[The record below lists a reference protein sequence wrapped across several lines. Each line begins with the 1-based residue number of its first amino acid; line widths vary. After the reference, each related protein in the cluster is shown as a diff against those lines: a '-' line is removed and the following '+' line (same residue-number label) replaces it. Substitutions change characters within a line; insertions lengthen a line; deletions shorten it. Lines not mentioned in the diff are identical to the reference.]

1 LTKIGASACLT
12 GLQDSPGRAYS
23 LLVGE
28 LVDQA
33 TEIAERALAEA
44 LPRRWT
50 HVQAVAAKAATVAP
64 ILLPPDREVLIAAA
78 WLHDVGY
85 GPDAAST
92 GLHALDGGRWLLQY
106 GVSPRVAALV
116 AHHSCALF
124 EAEERGL
131 AHVLAAE
138 FQQEQSATADAL
150 WYSDMTTGPDGQSF
164 TVRERLAE
172 VRSRYGP
179 EHTVTRFWAR
189 AEPALLAAAA
199 RTEALLAA
207 QPM

>member
-1 LTKIGASACLT
+1 
-12 GLQDSPGRAYS
+12 
-23 LLVGE
+23 VGQ

-33 TEIAERALAEA
+33 AEIAERVLAGH

-50 HVQAVAAKAATVAP
+50 HVRAVAAKAAMVAP
-64 ILLPPDREVLIAAA
+64 VLEPSDQDVLIAAA

-85 GPDAAST
+85 APDVAST
-92 GLHALDGGRWLLQY
+92 GLHALDGGRWLLRN
-106 GVSPRVAALV
+106 GVSARIASLV

-131 AHVLAAE
+131 ADVLAAE
-138 FQQEQSATADAL
+138 FVQEHSVTADAL
-150 WYSDMTTGPDGQSF
+150 WYSDMTTGPDGQSL

-172 VRSRYGP
+172 VRTRYGA
-179 EHTVTRFWAR
+179 EHIVTRFWER
-189 AEPALLAAAA
+189 AEPALLAATD